1 MRILNTEELRSVYGG
16 HGKGKHNGKHKACAT
31 TTRRN
36 TSSRRKASTRR
47 KNTTSRRKVA
57 KKYY

>member
-16 HGKGKHNGKHKACAT
+16 HGKGKHNGKHKACT

>member
-16 HGKGKHNGKHKACAT
+16 HKGKAHKAKHNAC

-36 TSSRRKASTRR
+36 KTSTRRNTSTRR
-47 KNTTSRRKVA
+47 KNTTRRKVA
-57 KKYY
+57 RKY